1 MKKTKMVAALLSVTL
16 LTSLAPPLNA
26 QAMTAE
32 DKEAQAKTGQ
42 PFASYWF
49 PDELVK
55 WSPQNDPDAPFNKGT
70 IPLKKRVV
78 SAKSNATQKSQ
89 GELMSLDIINEHTAG
104 TPSQGFKSVK
114 VYNPTQWQY
123 VDVLVAWAGSSGEG
137 IIIPPSAD
145 TIDMAHKNGVPVLG
159 TVFFPPNV
167 YGGKPEWVK
176 QFITKDAN
184 GRYPVA
190 DKLLEVANYYGFD
203 GWFINQETTGFTAA
217 DATAMQDVLKY
228 MQTKKKA
235 DQQIIWYDSMTTTGD
250 IDWQGALNEKNSPF
264 LTQNK
269 KAVSNGMFVDFRWNP
284 NRLVTS
290 NQNAT
295 ALGVSPYK
303 LYAGVDVQSNGYNSN
318 VNWNAI
324 FPPAS
329 SAPIVSLGLYI
340 PGWVYYSSNHN
351 QTEFTNKENKF
362 WNGNKVDPRYPENV
376 TGAKD
381 WQGIAAYYPEKS
393 GISALPLKTNFNT
406 GKGTFFNKNGVR
418 LQTGEWNQRGMQDV
432 MPTYRFILDNTG
444 GNKLAASITSGDAYT
459 GASSLLL
466 SGNAVKNGTTTTKLF
481 ATDIKVKRDTT
492 FSMKVK
498 GSNATHKLVL
508 QFAGDK
514 VPRKVL
520 LKASGTGWVNWTTTL
535 SPYYGKTIKEIS
547 LETTTTAAQ
556 TNAKINIGEIAL
568 QGFSDAGPVGV
579 VQNIKVTEKVTPERK
594 TNARITWNTAIGHV
608 RYYEIYQKNSKGAQ
622 ELIGTTPSTA
632 FFATDVYTVN
642 GKAQITV
649 KAVGY

>member
-1 MKKTKMVAALLSVTL
+1 MKKLKMLAALLSL
-16 LTSLAPPLNA
+16 LLLASLLAPSLGA
-26 QAMTAE
+26 YAMTAE
-32 DKEAQAKTGQ
+32 DKETQAKTGQ

-49 PDELVK
+49 PDELLK
-55 WSPQNDPDAPFNKGT
+55 WSPKTDPDAPFNKGT
-70 IPLKKRVV
+70 IPLKKRVT
-78 SAKSNATQKSQ
+78 SAKSNATQTSK
-89 GELMSLDIINEHTAG
+89 GELMSLDIINQHTAG
-104 TPSQGFKSVK
+104 TPSQGFKSIQ

-145 TIDMAHKNGVPVLG
+145 TIDMAHKNGVPVVG

-167 YGGKPEWVK
+167 YGGKTEWVK

-217 DATAMQDVLKY
+217 DSVAMQNVLKY
-228 MQTKKKA
+228 MQAKKGA
-235 DQQIIWYDSMTTTGD
+235 NQQIIWYDSMTTTGE

-264 LTQNK
+264 LMQNK
-269 KAVSNGMFVDFRWNP
+269 KAVSNGMFIDFRWNP
-284 NRLVTS
+284 DRLVAS
-290 NQNAT
+290 NKNAP
-295 ALGVSPYK
+295 ALGVNPHK

-318 VNWNAI
+318 VNWGAI
-324 FPPAS
+324 FPPAGQ
-329 SAPIVSLGLYI
+329 APIVSLGLYI
-340 PGWVYYSSNHN
+340 PGWVYYNSSS
-351 QTEFTNKENKF
+351 EADFAAKENKF

-381 WQGIAAYYPEKS
+381 WQGIAKYFPEKS

-432 MPTYRFILDNTG
+432 MPTYRFILDNKG
-444 GNKLAASITSGDAYT
+444 GNKLAASIASDDAYT

-466 SGNAVKNGTTTTKLF
+466 SGNTVKNGTTTTKLF
-481 ATDIKVKRDTT
+481 ATDVKVKRDTT

-498 GSNATHKLVL
+498 GTGNTHKLVL
-508 QFAGDK
+508 QFAGEK
-514 VPRKVL
+514 NPRKVA
-520 LKASGTGWVNWTTTL
+520 LKASGTGWVNWATTL

-547 LETTTTAAQ
+547 LETTATAAQ
-556 TNAKINIGEIAL
+556 SNAKIRIGEIAL
-568 QGFSDAGPVGV
+568 QGKTDIGYVGAV
-579 VQNIKVTEKVTPERK
+579 KNVKVAEKVTPERK
-594 TNARITWNTAIGHV
+594 TNARITWDKALGNV
-608 RYYEIYQKNSKGAQ
+608 RYYEIYQKNAKGAQ
-622 ELIGTTPSTA
+622 ELIGTTPSSA
-632 FFATDVYTVN
+632 FFATDVYPVK